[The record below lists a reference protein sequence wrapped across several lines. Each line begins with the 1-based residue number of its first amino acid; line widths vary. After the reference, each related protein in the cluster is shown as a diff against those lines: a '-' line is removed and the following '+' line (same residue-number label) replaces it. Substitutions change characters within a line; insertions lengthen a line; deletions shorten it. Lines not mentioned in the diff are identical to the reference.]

1 MLTYLRRILE
11 SLDHPDMINLILH
24 YLLALPDAISPNKKP
39 SRSSVSEA
47 RKRKSMDLTKM
58 MAARAEEP
66 ATPLLFNLVDLI
78 LSCLRSRNQ
87 QTIHVTLQLVSAILK
102 RHHRYAV
109 FTLLRTDLL
118 PSDATH
124 RTAGAH
130 EQEVDYLVSLAGA
143 IGGKTN
149 FDDAYANILKDTMA
163 RVESHPCSFR
173 MMIPRVST
181 NGVKL
186 PNPPPEK
193 NMPGAPRE
201 VREHTLRPDD
211 PLLNVIL
218 DLLETFFLNS
228 VETNLSV
235 SETIVDLAICG
246 YMNVEGWLSRDP
258 ATYSYTETEDEEDL
272 DEHDYET
279 SVASEVAEPAPQTDD
294 STFSEKTFDE
304 AQRLRSIRR
313 CRSKPEWTES
323 QLPRILQVLKRLGDQ
338 VASYKRT
345 IPRFN
350 DLLEQRRDAF
360 QTAESML
367 DGPSPTPL
375 PPPPPP
381 KMRRVMSS
389 GPGTPERLH
398 MDDAFR
404 AASPPRPS
412 ALEGFA
418 QRLLSELGTT
428 APSSRSVSPK
438 HRQEHVR
445 IPGTLSTP
453 GSYPGGPEPMTP
465 NAFRVPPKEW
475 PLSYGGGE
483 TLDAVRRGNVRS
495 FSSGG
500 VTAASIGPSF
510 EERDMVAESQAS
522 AFAAF
527 DQSILSRRVG
537 LPDESLKPIPLDLTR
552 KPEGGDVGQ
561 DQGQDGEDGRGQEH
575 DEEQEQEKEQAEE
588 QAEEQAQESA
598 QQPDQDKR
606 GDDGDD
612 ARSDTPAPTDPRKAH
627 EGTVSVSHLLTNI
640 IIFQSFLLELASLMQ
655 VRASLFSEVRYA

>member
-1 MLTYLRRILE
+1 
-11 SLDHPDMINLILH
+11 
-24 YLLALPDAISPNKKP
+24 
-39 SRSSVSEA
+39 
-47 RKRKSMDLTKM
+47 
-58 MAARAEEP
+58 
-66 ATPLLFNLVDLI
+66 
-78 LSCLRSRNQ
+78 
-87 QTIHVTLQLVSAILK
+87 
-102 RHHRYAV
+102 
-109 FTLLRTDLL
+109 
-118 PSDATH
+118 
-124 RTAGAH
+124 
-130 EQEVDYLVSLAGA
+130 
-143 IGGKTN
+143 
-149 FDDAYANILKDTMA
+149 
-163 RVESHPCSFR
+163 
-173 MMIPRVST
+173 
-181 NGVKL
+181 
-186 PNPPPEK
+186 
-193 NMPGAPRE
+193 
-201 VREHTLRPDD
+201 
-211 PLLNVIL
+211 
-218 DLLETFFLNS
+218 
-228 VETNLSV
+228 
-235 SETIVDLAICG
+235 
-246 YMNVEGWLSRDP
+246 
-258 ATYSYTETEDEEDL
+258 
-272 DEHDYET
+272 
-279 SVASEVAEPAPQTDD
+279 
-294 STFSEKTFDE
+294 
-304 AQRLRSIRR
+304 
-313 CRSKPEWTES
+313 
-323 QLPRILQVLKRLGDQ
+323 
-338 VASYKRT
+338 
-345 IPRFN
+345 
-350 DLLEQRRDAF
+350 
-360 QTAESML
+360 
-367 DGPSPTPL
+367 
-375 PPPPPP
+375 
-381 KMRRVMSS
+381 
-389 GPGTPERLH
+389 